1 MKWLIAGL
9 IAVVLWAA
17 VGAAI
22 VLLLHAATPVAGGLR
37 ASGVGSW
44 L

>member
-1 MKWLIAGL
+1 MKWLIGGL

-22 VLLLHAATPVAGGLR
+22 VLLLHAPTPVAAGRLVFGG
-37 ASGVGSW
+37 V
-44 L
+44 